1 MKAIVALVALG
12 LGMHGNAVAQVVLQD
27 EGEVRVAQG
36 GRVVRLKVDPK
47 SAGAAQFVVGT
58 ELMPPGAVLP
68 THRHPN
74 QEEVFLIHRGTL
86 TVKLG
91 SAAPKEA
98 PAGAVVFVPKGT
110 CVSLENKGADDATA
124 GFIFPQPGMED
135 FLRRAMPAS
144 GEQPRTREELAPIL
158 SNHQHNIALG
168 PC

>member
-1 MKAIVALVALG
+1 MKTIVALVALG
-12 LGMHGNAVAQVVLQD
+12 LGMHGIAVAQVVLQD

-47 SAGAAQFVVGT
+47 SGGATQFVVGT

-91 SAAPKEA
+91 SSAPKEA

-110 CVSLENKGADDATA
+110 CVGLENKGADDAIA
-124 GFIFPQPGMED
+124 VLIFPQPGMED
-135 FLRRAMPAS
+135 FIRRAMPAS
-144 GEQPRTREELAPIL
+144 GEQPRELAPIL
-158 SNHQHNIALG
+158 NDHQHNIALG